1 MISNTVFTILVTNF
15 FMKICKFFGGGETY
29 TQRGFTLTI
38 LVYLVFYAAAAV
50 LAFLLTRERIHN
62 VSDSESRET
71 EDTLTKQEKEKKE
84 TVHREAEVPFWTA
97 IRSLFTNKYWIL
109 CLVMC
114 LGFYFL
120 MSYASSATVY
130 FAQYVMEDISL
141 QGTLASV
148 LYIVLLVGIS
158 FSDFRHNWKSKNN
171 TH

>member
-1 MISNTVFTILVTNF
+1 MISNTVFTIVVTNF

-84 TVHREAEVPFWTA
+84 TVHREAGSAVLDSNQISVYQQILDSMSGYVPG
-97 IRSLFTNKYWIL
+97 ILFSNELCFQRRQYIL
-109 CLVMC
+109 RNM
-114 LGFYFL
+114 
-120 MSYASSATVY
+120 
-130 FAQYVMEDISL
+130 
-141 QGTLASV
+141 
-148 LYIVLLVGIS
+148 
-158 FSDFRHNWKSKNN
+158 
-171 TH
+171 